1 MYSFKTEFMFE
12 KYLKDLPDAPK
23 YIVCPAV
30 FFMSANK
37 RVFKAATFIVEDNT
51 SWAIKSSP

>member
-1 MYSFKTEFMFE
+1 MFE

-23 YIVCPAV
+23 YVVCPAV

-37 RVFKAATFIVEDNT
+37 RVFKAATFLVEYNT